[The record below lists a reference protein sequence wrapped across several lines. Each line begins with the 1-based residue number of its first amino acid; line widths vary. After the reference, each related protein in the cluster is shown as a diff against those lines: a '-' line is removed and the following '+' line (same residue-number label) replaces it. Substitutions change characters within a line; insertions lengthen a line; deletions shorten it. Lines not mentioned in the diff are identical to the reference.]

1 MFIVTEDWITRNT
14 TKRGGYKAAQL
25 KAIGVSWPPAGG
37 WKQRVSGR
45 LLSPENKRIFE
56 SYSGGTSVTVS
67 TVVVPTCNCKVLA
80 WEECEHTVPCIK
92 G

>member
-37 WKQRVSGR
+37 WKQRKVAGFCLLR
-45 LLSPENKRIFE
+45 TKGFLSP
-56 SYSGGTSVTVS
+56 T
-67 TVVVPTCNCKVLA
+67 LA
-80 WEECEHTVPCIK
+80 AHLSQ
-92 G
+92 